1 MHVLSPLLESG
12 LRNRDRD
19 GETGVTVEREVGMRM
34 DTSKLAVAGT
44 EMSRREDGGA
54 SVETPA
60 GCLGR

>member
-1 MHVLSPLLESG
+1 MERPASLLSS
-12 LRNRDRD
+12 
-19 GETGVTVEREVGMRM
+19 EVGTRM
-34 DTSKLAVAGT
+34 DTSELAVAGT